1 MKYLKHVKHASK
13 SNEQF
18 LVEFMQIKKIIVS
31 STSIACQCELIGN
44 KSLFIFKILV
54 FTAYWYNYDYI
65 NNR

>member
-54 FTAYWYNYDYI
+54 FTAY
-65 NNR
+65 